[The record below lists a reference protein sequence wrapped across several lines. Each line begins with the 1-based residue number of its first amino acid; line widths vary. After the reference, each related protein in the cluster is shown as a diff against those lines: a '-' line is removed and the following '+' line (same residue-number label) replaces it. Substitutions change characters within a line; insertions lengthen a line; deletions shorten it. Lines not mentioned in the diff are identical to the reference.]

1 MKDLI
6 IELANLWPSYY
17 EQKHVDGTNRAD
29 RLINV
34 ELRNTLQQINEHF
47 GFKQLLADA
56 SSGEGNITRGPWF
69 ASFDTRVTT
78 TATQGFYVVFLFSTD
93 MKTITLELGLG
104 ATQFTNFY
112 GKNKR
117 ALQEIRNAASTMQ
130 HYAIAILNKTGKTDL
145 LQRINLGASNLTDK
159 PGYSL
164 QRGYEEGA
172 ILHLT
177 YSIDE
182 TLDDQTLLDD
192 YAEFIRIYQHMVE
205 DKSIPSNEE
214 LLSISIHPD
223 ELSAQDSEPE
233 VVSFTPRLPPKRT
246 DGNGSN
252 GKSNKGSSSTST
264 KKIGDWGEK
273 IVLAR
278 EIKYLTENGRA
289 DLAEK
294 VVHEEANNN
303 RPGWDIT
310 SYNLDGTIRLIEVKS
325 TVANSTSSLN
335 LTANELDAAA
345 KHGDSY
351 YLYLLTSVTANG
363 AKRIEK
369 LQNPHKLIN
378 EGAIQAQP
386 SVYEVKLYA
395 QQEN

>member
-6 IELANLWPSYY
+6 IELANLWPSYF
-17 EQKHVDGTNRAD
+17 KRTHVDGTHRAD

-34 ELRNTLQQINEHF
+34 ELRNALQQINESF
-47 GFKQLLADA
+47 GFKQLLVDA

-93 MKTITLELGLG
+93 MKTLTLELGLG

-112 GKNKR
+112 GKNNR
-117 ALQEIRNAASTMQ
+117 ALQKIRNAAIKMQ
-130 HYAIAILNKTGKTDL
+130 LYTIPILNRMGKTEL
-145 LQRINLGASNLTDK
+145 LQRTSLEPSNLIDK
-159 PGYSL
+159 RSYSL

-172 ILHLT
+172 ILHLN
-177 YSIDE
+177 YEIDE
-182 TLDDQTLLDD
+182 NLDLKALVED
-192 YAEFIRIYQHMVE
+192 YAEFIKIYQHMVE
-205 DKSIPSNEE
+205 DNAIPSNEE
-214 LLSISIHPD
+214 LLYISIHPD
-223 ELSAQDSEPE
+223 ELSAKVDKIE
-233 VVSFTPRLPPKRT
+233 VVDFTPRIPPKRNN
-246 DGNGSN
+246 GNGSKGN
-252 GKSNKGSSSTST
+252 GNKGTSSTST

-273 IVLAR
+273 IVLDR

-325 TVANSTSSLN
+325 TVASSTSSLN